1 MSGNQ
6 EEAKKIIVLYIL
18 IRRHLR
24 TCGYGPGGSPLSSSP
39 SKFISSLLMSIDHV
53 DNARRRRHGE
63 RNNSKDDG
71 EGLAGP
77 TDGLIQRPL
86 LIREARIIG
95 PHVRNGIVV
104 RLFTGAR

>member
-1 MSGNQ
+1 MSS
-6 EEAKKIIVLYIL
+6 
-18 IRRHLR
+18 
-24 TCGYGPGGSPLSSSP
+24 TSS
-39 SKFISSLLMSIDHV
+39 KVISSFLMSVDHV
-53 DNARRRRHGE
+53 DNAKWRRHGE
-63 RNNSKDDG
+63 RNNLKDNE

-95 PHVRNGIVV
+95 PHVRDDIVV

>member
-1 MSGNQ
+1 MQ
-6 EEAKKIIVLYIL
+6 
-18 IRRHLR
+18 

-39 SKFISSLLMSIDHV
+39 SEVTSSFVMYVDHV
-53 DNARRRRHGE
+53 DNARWRRHGE
-63 RNNSKDDG
+63 RNNSKDDE

-86 LIREARIIG
+86 LIREAKIIG
-95 PHVRNGIVV
+95 PHVRDGIVV